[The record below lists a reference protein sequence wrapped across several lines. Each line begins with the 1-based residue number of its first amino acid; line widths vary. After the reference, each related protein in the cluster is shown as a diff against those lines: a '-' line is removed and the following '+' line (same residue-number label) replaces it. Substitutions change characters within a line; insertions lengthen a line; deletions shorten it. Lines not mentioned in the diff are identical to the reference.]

1 MRNRRTLLA
10 LTLAL
15 PLIFS
20 LLFTGC
26 SSTGGVATDAEA
38 TPADIEEAKLVREAT
53 SQVARTFE
61 VTAGPVTIV
70 TFPEP
75 AFPPDPEGL
84 RESIK
89 LMREA
94 VSEKVGRQ
102 ANKIRF
108 VFPEMS
114 LER

>member
-1 MRNRRTLLA
+1 MRIRRALLA
-10 LTLAL
+10 FILVI
-15 PLIFS
+15 PLFIAA
-20 LLFTGC
+20 C
-26 SSTGGVATDAEA
+26 SSTGGVATDGQA
-38 TPADIEEAKLVREAT
+38 TQADIEEAKLVREAT

>member
-1 MRNRRTLLA
+1 MRLHRLLLA
-10 LTLAL
+10 FAL
-15 PLIFS
+15 IVP
-20 LLFTGC
+20 LLFTAC
-26 SSTGGVATDAEA
+26 SSTGGVAADAQA
-38 TPADIEEAKLVREAT
+38 TPDDIEEAQLVREAT
-53 SQVARTFE
+53 SRVARKFE

-89 LMREA
+89 LMRDA
-94 VSEKVGRQ
+94 VSEKVGRK

>member
-1 MRNRRTLLA
+1 MRTRRILLA
-10 LTLAL
+10 LTLIL
-15 PLIFS
+15 PLF
-20 LLFTGC
+20 FTAC
-26 SSTGGVATDAEA
+26 SSTGGVVRDAAA

-53 SQVARTFE
+53 SQVASTFE

-94 VSEKVGRQ
+94 VSEKIGRQ